1 MFDKKSFIHLK
12 KRSLITIHGK
22 DRFSFLQGIISN
34 DTDNLNNNL
43 SIYSSILT
51 PQGRFVTDFFLT
63 HYKDSLIMELQ
74 YDDLDLILSKLNMY
88 KLRSDVHISTF
99 KNAKL
104 FLISNDTESILTN
117 SIKESL
123 CYHDP
128 RFKNLFK
135 RFYLFSN
142 EKISLQKEFQLNSL
156 SDQDFNDLRL
166 NNSIPDFN
174 IDAIK
179 NKSLLMEMRFDQLN
193 GISWTKGCYM
203 GQEITARMKYRNLM
217 KKKLY
222 KVELEFNNFL
232 ENEIKFEDKIIGTI
246 TSCNNKDGLAYFNL
260 KFINEKL
267 NKDLISG
274 DSKIKITEPWWS
286 L

>member
-1 MFDKKSFIHLK
+1 MFDKKSFVHLK
-12 KRSLITIHGK
+12 KRSLIAIHGK

-34 DTDNLNNNL
+34 DIDNLNNNF

-63 HYKDSLIMELQ
+63 HHKDSLIMELQ

-88 KLRSDVHISTF
+88 KLRSEVHISTI
-99 KNAKL
+99 KNVNL

-117 SIKESL
+117 SIEESL

-142 EKISLQKEFQLNSL
+142 EKISLQKEFHLNSL

-166 NNSIPDFN
+166 NNSIPEFN

-217 KKKLY
+217 KKKLF
-222 KVELEFNNFL
+222 KVELEFNNFVN
-232 ENEIKFEDKIIGTI
+232 NEIKFEDKIVGII